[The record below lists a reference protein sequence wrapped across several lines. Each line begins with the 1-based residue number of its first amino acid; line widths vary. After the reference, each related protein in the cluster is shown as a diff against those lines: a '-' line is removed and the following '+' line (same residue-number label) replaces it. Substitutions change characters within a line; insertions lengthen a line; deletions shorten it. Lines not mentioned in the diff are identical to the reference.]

1 MEDDDK
7 DQGQSQRPT
16 PMSRSEVKKEEGR
29 IRRVKSEG
37 EV

>member
-16 PMSRSEVKKEEGR
+16 PMSRSEVKSEEGR
-29 IRRVKSEG
+29 RRVKSEG